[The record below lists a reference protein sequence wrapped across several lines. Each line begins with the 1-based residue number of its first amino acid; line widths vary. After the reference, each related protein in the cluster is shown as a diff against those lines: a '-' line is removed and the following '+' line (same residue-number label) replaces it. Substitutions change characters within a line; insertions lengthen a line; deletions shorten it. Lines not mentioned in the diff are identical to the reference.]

1 MSTEKD
7 DKWMDELIIH
17 SIDTTKPRFDS
28 EQWKASH
35 PDALQSILSRREK
48 PVPSG
53 QSNIWRIISR
63 QPITDIA
70 AAAVLVLGLAI
81 GILMGLDTW
90 QNQAIQSPGKSQIA
104 QAEPT
109 SLYNLD
115 YLNNAPKGSLAD
127 AYLTL
132 VSATNGRE
140 R

>member
-1 MSTEKD
+1 MSTGKD
-7 DKWMDELIIH
+7 NKWLDELIIH

-35 PDALQSILSRREK
+35 PDALQSILSRRDK

-53 QSNIWRIISR
+53 QPNIWKIIFR
-63 QPITDIA
+63 QPITDIV
-70 AAAVLVLGLAI
+70 AAAVLIFGLAI

-90 QNQAIQSPGKSQIA
+90 QNQAMQSPGQSQMA
-104 QAEPT
+104 QAEST

-115 YLNNAPKGSLAD
+115 YLNDTPKGSLAD

-132 VSATNGRE
+132 VSAANGRE
-140 R
+140 P